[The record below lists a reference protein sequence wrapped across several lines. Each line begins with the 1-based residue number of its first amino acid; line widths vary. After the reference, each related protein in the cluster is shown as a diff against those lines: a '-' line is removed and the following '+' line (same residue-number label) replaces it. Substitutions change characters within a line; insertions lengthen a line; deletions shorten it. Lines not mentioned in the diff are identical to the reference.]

1 MNPTVNLTP
10 IIALSGL
17 VVLAWGY
24 WRARQQGQAG
34 VLGWLQSVS
43 LILPWLVFLG
53 LFATNTYLN
62 AAGFV
67 LLLTVS
73 SGIYIAVGRVAR
85 RVAEEERAATTKFQQ
100 TLRSENQED
109 WAAPASAVEREI
121 TEETTLDT
129 IAIPDKNDIDV
140 GIDESSE
147 IDGESSQQKSATG
160 SSQIDTDDLKAIRGI
175 FGIDTFYVTDIVP
188 YGKGAIFK
196 GNLRQQDASKVVQQL
211 QTALQQE
218 MGNRYCLYLV
228 RDREEKPSV
237 VVLPD
242 STVNQP
248 TPATFKA
255 LAATLLVA
263 TVGMVMELAAN
274 LFGFSL
280 TVNPERWWE
289 TVPFATGVLG
299 TLGLHE
305 FGHRWMAGKYRVR
318 LSPAFLI
325 PTLGLGTLGSLNRIE
340 SPVPHRKALFDIAI
354 AGPALGGLSS
364 LVLLAIGLLLTGQP
378 SDLYVP
384 GVLFQSSLLV
394 GGLSRSIL
402 GPRLQAE
409 VVGIHPLVAV
419 GWLGLLVTALSL
431 LPAGQLD
438 GGRMVQAV
446 YGRKIAGRTTFVS
459 IAFLALAALGNQV
472 ALYWALLILLIAR
485 DTERPPQDE
494 ITETDSRRDVLAL
507 VALFAMAVML
517 LPVAP
522 IVAERFGIGLV

>member
-1 MNPTVNLTP
+1 
-10 IIALSGL
+10 
-17 VVLAWGY
+17 
-24 WRARQQGQAG
+24 
-34 VLGWLQSVS
+34 
-43 LILPWLVFLG
+43 
-53 LFATNTYLN
+53 
-62 AAGFV
+62 
-67 LLLTVS
+67 
-73 SGIYIAVGRVAR
+73 
-85 RVAEEERAATTKFQQ
+85 
-100 TLRSENQED
+100 
-109 WAAPASAVEREI
+109 
-121 TEETTLDT
+121 
-129 IAIPDKNDIDV
+129 
-140 GIDESSE
+140 
-147 IDGESSQQKSATG
+147 
-160 SSQIDTDDLKAIRGI
+160 
-175 FGIDTFYVTDIVP
+175 
-188 YGKGAIFK
+188 
-196 GNLRQQDASKVVQQL
+196 
-211 QTALQQE
+211 
-218 MGNRYCLYLV
+218 
-228 RDREEKPSV
+228 
-237 VVLPD
+237 
-242 STVNQP
+242 
-248 TPATFKA
+248 
-255 LAATLLVA
+255 LLVA

-402 GPRLQAE
+402 GPQLQAE

-446 YGRKIAGRTTFVS
+446 YGRKIADRTTFVS